1 MNWKEIAAHVTHRP
15 IYNMRVT
22 VVFSTGPVGGGSQK
36 GGKNETGGMYL
47 PGLFPLP
54 FSGLHGTDHLLSGRE
69 PEKRGSSGIDQ
80 RR

>member
-1 MNWKEIAAHVTHRP
+1 MGENNTPPMYITELNGCR
-15 IYNMRVT
+15 
-22 VVFSTGPVGGGSQK
+22 GGGSQE